1 MSEPRT
7 VKQLLELGTR
17 VLEDS
22 THIFDDHD
30 NAAEAS
36 ELLARTLD
44 VDEDELEP
52 DHEPSRRLRER
63 YLSLITRRAGGEP
76 FPFLM
81 GFIEFWGLEL
91 KVKPGAF
98 VPRPSSEL
106 TVELAVDR
114 LKKNKKPIVVDVCT
128 GAGPIALA
136 IADEFPKAEVYGADI
151 QEEGLAQ
158 GRSNAKQLGIKNV
171 KLMKGDMYGPL
182 PAKLQGKV
190 DLITGHVPYV
200 HLDEIEDLPSEVR
213 EFEPIFTLSDQS
225 GDGLE
230 LMRRAVFESIAWLK
244 PGGWLMLETA
254 DDLAPKIKKMFAKAG
269 FEKIQSKTDEDAL
282 SVVIEGRWKPREA
295 GSAAVR

>member
-22 THIFDDHD
+22 THIFDDHIVED
-30 NAAEAS
+30 EAR

-44 VDEDELEP
+44 MDDDDLEP
-52 DHEPSRRLRER
+52 DAEPSRKLRER
-63 YLSLITRRAGGEP
+63 YLSLIARRAGGEP

-114 LKKNKKPIVVDVCT
+114 LKRKKSPVVVDVCT

-136 IADEFPKAEVYGADI
+136 IADEFPKAQVYGADI
-151 QEEGLAQ
+151 SEEGLVQ
-158 GRSNAKQLGIKNV
+158 GRSNAKALGIKNV
-171 KLMKGDMYGPL
+171 TLKAGDMYAPL
-182 PAKLQGKV
+182 PPKLQGKV

-213 EFEPIFTLSDQS
+213 EFEPLFTLSDQS
-225 GDGLE
+225 GDGLD

-254 DDLAPKIKKMFAKAG
+254 EDLASKIKKMFIKAG
-269 FEKIQSKTDEDAL
+269 FEKVQGKTDEDRL
-282 SVVIEGRWKPREA
+282 SIVIEGRLKPR
-295 GSAAVR
+295 

>member
-22 THIFDDHD
+22 THIFDDHVVED
-30 NAAEAS
+30 EAS

-44 VDEDELEP
+44 MDEDDLEP
-52 DHEPSRRLRER
+52 DAEPSRRMRER

-114 LKKNKKPIVVDVCT
+114 LKRKKSPVVVDVCT

-136 IADEFPKAEVYGADI
+136 IADEFPKAQVYGADI
-151 QEEGLAQ
+151 SEEGLIQ
-158 GRSNAKQLGIKNV
+158 GRSNAKRLGIKNV
-171 KLMKGDMYGPL
+171 TLKAGDMYAPL
-182 PAKLQGKV
+182 PSKLQGKV

-200 HLDEIEDLPSEVR
+200 HLDELEDLPSEVR
-213 EFEPIFTLSDQS
+213 EHEPIFTLSDSS
-225 GDGLE
+225 GDGLD

-244 PGGWLMLETA
+244 PGGWLLLETA
-254 DDLAPKIKKMFAKAG
+254 EDLASKIKKMFIKAG
-269 FEKIQSKTDEDAL
+269 YEKVQGKTDEDRL
-282 SVVIEGRWKPREA
+282 SIVIEGRLKPR
-295 GSAAVR
+295 

>member
-30 NAAEAS
+30 NEAEAH

-44 VDEDELEP
+44 IDEEDLEP
-52 DHEPSRRLRER
+52 DAEPSRRLRER
-63 YLSLITRRAGGEP
+63 YLSLIARRAGGEP

-81 GFIEFWGLEL
+81 GFIEFWGLQL

-114 LKKNKKPIVVDVCT
+114 LKRKKSPVVVDVCT

-136 IADEFPKAEVYGADI
+136 IADEFPKATVYGADI
-151 QEEGLAQ
+151 SEEGLAQ

-171 KLMKGDMYGPL
+171 TLKAGDMYAPL

-213 EFEPIFTLSDQS
+213 EFEPLYTLSDQS
-225 GDGLE
+225 GDGLD

-244 PGGWLMLETA
+244 PGGWLLLETA
-254 DDLAPKIKKMFAKAG
+254 EDLASKIKKMFQKAG
-269 FEKIQSKTDEDAL
+269 FEKIDGKTDEDRL
-282 SVVIEGRWKPREA
+282 SIVIQGRLKA
-295 GSAAVR
+295 H

>member
-7 VKQLLELGTR
+7 VKQLIELGTR

-30 NAAEAS
+30 NQAEAH

-44 VDEDELEP
+44 IDEDDLEP
-52 DHEPSRRLRER
+52 DAEPSRRLRER
-63 YLSLITRRAGGEP
+63 YLSLIARRAGGEP

-106 TVELAVDR
+106 TVELAVNR
-114 LKKNKKPIVVDVCT
+114 LKRKKAPVVVDVCT

-136 IADEFPKAEVYGADI
+136 IADEFPKADVYGADI
-151 QEEGLAQ
+151 SEEGLAQ
-158 GRSNAKQLGIKNV
+158 GRRNAKRLGIKNV
-171 KLMKGDMYGPL
+171 TLKAGDMYAPL
-182 PAKLQGKV
+182 PSKLQGKV

-213 EFEPIFTLSDQS
+213 EFEPLYTLSDQS
-225 GDGLE
+225 GDGLD

-244 PGGWLMLETA
+244 PGGWLLLETA
-254 DDLAPKIKKMFAKAG
+254 EDLGSKIKKMFDKAG
-269 FEKIQSKTDEDAL
+269 FEKVDTKTDEDRL
-282 SVVIEGRWKPREA
+282 SIVVEGRLAR
-295 GSAAVR
+295 R

>member
-7 VKQLLELGTR
+7 VKQLVELGTR

-22 THIFDDHD
+22 SHIFDDHD
-30 NAAEAS
+30 NEAEAT

-44 VDEDELEP
+44 IDEDDLEP
-52 DHEPSRRLRER
+52 DAEPSRRMRER

-98 VPRPSSEL
+98 VPRPSSAL

-114 LKKNKKPIVVDVCT
+114 LKRKKSPVVVDVCT

-136 IADEFPKAEVYGADI
+136 IADEFPKAQVYGADI
-151 QEEGLAQ
+151 SEEGLIQ
-158 GRSNAKQLGIKNV
+158 GRSNAKRLGIKNV
-171 KLMKGDMYGPL
+171 TLKAGDMYAPL
-182 PAKLQGKV
+182 PSKLQGKV

-200 HLDEIEDLPSEVR
+200 HLDELEDLPSEVR
-213 EFEPIFTLSDQS
+213 EHEPIFTLSDSS
-225 GDGLE
+225 GDGLD

-254 DDLAPKIKKMFAKAG
+254 EDLASKIKKMFVKAG
-269 FEKIQSKTDEDAL
+269 FEKVQGKTDEDRL
-282 SVVIEGRWKPREA
+282 SIVIEGRLKPR
-295 GSAAVR
+295 

>member
-22 THIFDDHD
+22 SHIFDDHIVED
-30 NAAEAS
+30 EAR

-44 VDEDELEP
+44 IDEDDLEP
-52 DHEPSRRLRER
+52 DAEPSRRLRER
-63 YLSLITRRAGGEP
+63 YLSLIARRAGGEP

-114 LKKNKKPIVVDVCT
+114 LKRKKSPIVVDVCT

-136 IADEFPKAEVYGADI
+136 IADEFPKAQVYGADI
-151 QEEGLAQ
+151 SEEGLVQ
-158 GRSNAKQLGIKNV
+158 GRSNAKALGIKNV
-171 KLMKGDMYGPL
+171 TLKAGDMYAPL

-213 EFEPIFTLSDQS
+213 EFEPLFTLSDQS
-225 GDGLE
+225 GDGLD

-254 DDLAPKIKKMFAKAG
+254 EDLASKIKKMFIKAG
-269 FEKIQSKTDEDAL
+269 FEKVQGKTDEDRL
-282 SVVIEGRWKPREA
+282 SIVIEGRLKPR
-295 GSAAVR
+295 

>member
-7 VKQLLELGTR
+7 VKQLLGLGTR

-22 THIFDDHD
+22 SHIFDDHD
-30 NAAEAS
+30 NEAEAH

-44 VDEDELEP
+44 IDEEDLEP
-52 DHEPSRRLRER
+52 DAEPSRRLRER
-63 YLSLITRRAGGEP
+63 YLSLIARRAGGEP

-114 LKKNKKPIVVDVCT
+114 LKRKKSPIVVDVCT

-136 IADEFPKAEVYGADI
+136 IADEFPKADVYGADI
-151 QEEGLAQ
+151 SEEGLAQ
-158 GRSNAKQLGIKNV
+158 GRRNAKHLGIKNV
-171 KLMKGDMYGPL
+171 TLKAGDMYAPL
-182 PAKLQGKV
+182 PARLQGKV

-213 EFEPIFTLSDQS
+213 EFEPLYTLSDQS
-225 GDGLE
+225 GDGLD

-244 PGGWLMLETA
+244 PGGWLLLETA
-254 DDLAPKIKKMFAKAG
+254 EDLASKIKKMFEKAG
-269 FEKIQSKTDEDAL
+269 FEKIHGKTDEDRL
-282 SVVIEGRWKPREA
+282 SIVIEGRLKPR
-295 GSAAVR
+295 

>member
-22 THIFDDHD
+22 SHIFDDHD
-30 NAAEAS
+30 NEAEAT

-44 VDEDELEP
+44 IDEDDLEP
-52 DHEPSRRLRER
+52 DAEPSRRLRER
-63 YLSLITRRAGGEP
+63 YLSLIARRAGGEP

-114 LKKNKKPIVVDVCT
+114 LKRKKSPIVVDVCT

-136 IADEFPKAEVYGADI
+136 IADEFPKAQVYGADI
-151 QEEGLAQ
+151 SEEGLVQ
-158 GRSNAKQLGIKNV
+158 GRSNAKALGIKNV
-171 KLMKGDMYGPL
+171 TLRAGDMYAPL

-213 EFEPIFTLSDQS
+213 EFEPLFTLSDQS
-225 GDGLE
+225 GDGLD

-244 PGGWLMLETA
+244 PGGWLLLETA
-254 DDLAPKIKKMFAKAG
+254 EDLGSKVKKMFHKAG
-269 FEKIQSKTDEDAL
+269 FDKVQDRTDEDRL
-282 SVVIEGRWKPREA
+282 SIVIEGRWKPR
-295 GSAAVR
+295 

>member
-17 VLEDS
+17 VLDDS

-30 NAAEAS
+30 VESEAR

-44 VDEDELEP
+44 IDEDDLEP
-52 DHEPSRRLRER
+52 DGEPSRKLRER
-63 YLSLITRRAGGEP
+63 YLSLIARRAGGEP

-114 LKKNKKPIVVDVCT
+114 LKRKKSPVVVDVCT

-136 IADEFPKAEVYGADI
+136 IADEFPKAQVYGADI
-151 QEEGLAQ
+151 SEEGLVQ
-158 GRSNAKQLGIKNV
+158 GRRNAKALGIKNV
-171 KLMKGDMYGPL
+171 TLKSGDMYAPL
-182 PAKLQGKV
+182 PAGLQGKV

-213 EFEPIFTLSDQS
+213 EFEPLFTLSDQS
-225 GDGLE
+225 GDGLD

-254 DDLAPKIKKMFAKAG
+254 EDLAPKIKKMFLKAG
-269 FEKIQSKTDEDAL
+269 FEKVQGKTDEDRL
-282 SVVIEGRWKPREA
+282 SIVIEGRLKPR
-295 GSAAVR
+295 